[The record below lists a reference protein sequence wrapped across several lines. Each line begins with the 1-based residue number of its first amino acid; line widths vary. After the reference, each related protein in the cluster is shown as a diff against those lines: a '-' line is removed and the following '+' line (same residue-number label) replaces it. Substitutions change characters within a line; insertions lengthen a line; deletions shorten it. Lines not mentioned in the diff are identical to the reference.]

1 MLMNSKLY
9 AFLIFLAGSLIGV
22 IVGGYG
28 GSYLAASAVI
38 NNWVNS
44 QTKDGRAEVD
54 ILRQL
59 RADEQENAIEILE
72 SELDKDIVSLL
83 PEYHEKFR
91 IQDLTLTSINETLLY
106 AKRYRTEYPRESQG
120 KLIDQDV
127 ARALALVD

>member
-1 MLMNSKLY
+1 MESKLY
-9 AFLIFLAGSLIGV
+9 AFLIFLAGSLVGV

-59 RADEQENAIEILE
+59 RTGQQEQAIEMLE
-72 SELDKDIVSLL
+72 SELDRDIVSLL
-83 PEYHEKFR
+83 PEYYEKFR
-91 IQDLTLTSINETLLY
+91 IQGLTLTSINETLLQ
-106 AKRYRTEYPRESQG
+106 AKHYRLEYPRQSKG
-120 KLIDQDV
+120 MLIDHDV
-127 ARALALVD
+127 TRAFTLVD